1 MIFNTQNYTLMS
13 LSEEDLRE
21 VKGKITV
28 QEKRIKDYED
38 AVKAKG
44 ESVADAAHRENYR
57 LLNENY
63 RLLNER
69 LAGLEADRRELRNKA
84 LAQGK

>member
-13 LSEEDLRE
+13 LSDEDLRE

-44 ESVADAAHRENYR
+44 ESVADAAHRDY
-57 LLNENY
+57 LK
-63 RLLNER
+63 LLNER